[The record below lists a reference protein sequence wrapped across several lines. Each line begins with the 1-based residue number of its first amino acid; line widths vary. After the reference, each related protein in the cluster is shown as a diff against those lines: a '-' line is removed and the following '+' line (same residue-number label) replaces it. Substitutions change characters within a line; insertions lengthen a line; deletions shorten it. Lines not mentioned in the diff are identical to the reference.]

1 MTILK
6 KITDGLS
13 RLEGILAGSLLAI
26 IVLINF
32 VEIVQRNLLKL
43 SFPWVQELSLIL
55 ISWVVFFGAAYIYKK
70 ETLLRVDFLYLKA
83 KGAVRLCWEM
93 LWHILECAVLVILT
107 IYGCRYAQSQSTGV
121 TYSLGINR
129 AAYSIPMIY
138 CAASMLIGMIEKIY
152 DSGVSYRQGKK
163 EAA

>member
-93 LWHILECAVLVILT
+93 L
-107 IYGCRYAQSQSTGV
+107 
-121 TYSLGINR
+121 
-129 AAYSIPMIY
+129 
-138 CAASMLIGMIEKIY
+138 
-152 DSGVSYRQGKK
+152 
-163 EAA
+163 

>member
-1 MTILK
+1 MAARPYQDAGENNDYSE

-55 ISWVVFFGAAYIYKK
+55 ISWVVFFGAAYIYK
-70 ETLLRVDFLYLKA
+70 EGDPAAGGLSVPEAQRARCVCAGRCCGTFLSA
-83 KGAVRLCWEM
+83 RCW
-93 LWHILECAVLVILT
+93 
-107 IYGCRYAQSQSTGV
+107 
-121 TYSLGINR
+121 
-129 AAYSIPMIY
+129 
-138 CAASMLIGMIEKIY
+138 
-152 DSGVSYRQGKK
+152 
-163 EAA
+163 